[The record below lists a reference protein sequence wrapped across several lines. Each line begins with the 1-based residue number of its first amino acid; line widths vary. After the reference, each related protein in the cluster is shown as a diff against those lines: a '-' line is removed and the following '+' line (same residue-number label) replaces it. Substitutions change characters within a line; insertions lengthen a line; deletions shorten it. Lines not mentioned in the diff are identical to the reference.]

1 MDLAESEE
9 TAGELTRVLS
19 IVVPNHKPHK
29 KTFMPISLD
38 KLDRAAAR
46 AAPTN
51 LAKSLQEA
59 RASMK
64 KTAFLSHSHL
74 DAKRAKG
81 LQTLLAEEG
90 WDVFIDWEHTRLDDR
105 PTKETVQLIQAA
117 INRAD
122 WLFYLAT
129 PNAGRSRWCPWEIG
143 YADGKKSAS
152 AIVVIAT
159 SDSQG
164 TYGSEYLDLYAQIST
179 TSVDDRLGFFMPGSS
194 TSGRY
199 LREVATAP
207 TRP

>member
-1 MDLAESEE
+1 MA
-9 TAGELTRVLS
+9 
-19 IVVPNHKPHK
+19 
-29 KTFMPISLD
+29 ISLD
-38 KLDRAAAR
+38 KLDRAATR
-46 AAPTN
+46 TAPSN

-90 WDVFIDWEHTRLDDR
+90 WDVFIDWEHTSLDDR
-105 PTKETVQLIQAA
+105 PTKETVQLIQTA

-164 TYGSEYLDLYAQIST
+164 TYGSEYLNLYSQIST
-179 TSVDDRLGFFMPGSS
+179 TSGEERLGFFKPASS
-194 TSGRY
+194 SSGRY
-199 LREVATAP
+199 LREVATVP
-207 TRP
+207 TPY

>member
-1 MDLAESEE
+1 MA
-9 TAGELTRVLS
+9 
-19 IVVPNHKPHK
+19 
-29 KTFMPISLD
+29 ISLD

-143 YADGKKSAS
+143 YADGRKSAS
-152 AIVVIAT
+152 AIIVIAT

-199 LREVATAP
+199 LREVATVP

>member
-1 MDLAESEE
+1 
-9 TAGELTRVLS
+9 
-19 IVVPNHKPHK
+19 
-29 KTFMPISLD
+29 MPISLD

-46 AAPTN
+46 AAPSN

-64 KTAFLSHSHL
+64 KTAFLSHSHQ

-129 PNAGRSRWCPWEIG
+129 PNGGRSRWCPWEIG

-179 TSVDDRLGFFMPGSS
+179 TSGDERLGFFKPSSS
-194 TSGRY
+194 TSGHY

-207 TRP
+207 TR